1 MRSPASPAPVPRP
14 RRKASR
20 RAAVLVGLVVL
31 VGFLFVGVFP
41 TRTYL
46 AQRRDLADTERR
58 VEVLASQ
65 NRELAERVAR
75 LNTDAEI
82 ERLAREQ
89 YNLVR
94 PGEEAYALL
103 PAPRTAPDAA
113 ADDPESD
120 DEEDRNLVEKAW
132 DALTGLF

>member
-1 MRSPASPAPVPRP
+1 MMLQGAPGSPERP
-14 RRKASR
+14 RRRASL

-31 VGFLFVGVFP
+31 VGVLFVGVFP

-46 AQRRDLADTERR
+46 AQRGDLADTERR
-58 VEVLASQ
+58 LEVLASQ
-65 NRELAERVAR
+65 NRELAERAAR

-94 PGEEAYALL
+94 PGEEAFAIL
-103 PAPRTAPDAA
+103 PAPSRRPAPRPAPKKA
-113 ADDPESD
+113 PGLWARVWDDITFWS
-120 DEEDRNLVEKAW
+120 
-132 DALTGLF
+132 

>member
-1 MRSPASPAPVPRP
+1 MTPPGPPAPASTGRP

-20 RAAVLVGLVVL
+20 RAALLVGLVAL
-31 VGFLFVGVFP
+31 VGVLFVGVFP

-46 AQRRDLADTERR
+46 AQGSDLSDTERK
-58 VEVLASQ
+58 VEVLAAQ
-65 NRELAERVAR
+65 NRELAKRVAR

-94 PGEEAYALL
+94 PGEEAFAIL
-103 PAPRTAPDAA
+103 PAPDPRPARRPAPEKEPGLWSRVW
-113 ADDPESD
+113 DDITFWS
-120 DEEDRNLVEKAW
+120 
-132 DALTGLF
+132 